1 MRLSRSSYY
10 YKLKKRKPEDAELE
24 DIISD
29 IALEFPYY
37 GYRRVTA
44 ALKRKGLIINH
55 KKVHRIMKDNNILCK
70 IKRSFKKTT
79 NSAHNY
85 KKYKNLI
92 KNIIPQRINQVFNA
106 DITYIRILTSFVYL
120 AAIIDAYSRKIVGYG
135 LGKTLSADLTIAA
148 LKDAI
153 LKRDVSDLIHHSDC
167 GVQYCSSDYVKILNG
182 YGIAISMSSKASPYD
197 NSIIESFFR
206 TLKVEEVYMFSYETY
221 RDVIKRIP
229 YFIEEVYNKKRLHSS
244 LGYMPPEEFES
255 KIKYNK
261 IKKSEVRQLV

>member
-1 MRLSRSSYY
+1 MGISRPTYY
-10 YKLKKRKPEDAELE
+10 YKPKKRKPEDVELE
-24 DIISD
+24 DIIND

-44 ALKRKGLIINH
+44 TLKRKGLIINH

-70 IKRSFKKTT
+70 IKKSFKKTT
-79 NSAHNY
+79 NSAHNL

-92 KNIIPQRINQVFNA
+92 KNIIPQRINQVWHA

-153 LKRDVSDLIHHSDC
+153 VKRDVSDLIHHSDQ
-167 GVQYCSSDYVKILNG
+167 GIQYCSSDYVNILNENH
-182 YGIAISMSSKASPYD
+182 IKISMSDRANPYD

-206 TLKVEEVYMFSYETY
+206 SLKVEEVYMFNYETY
-221 RDVIKRIP
+221 RDVIERIP

-244 LGYMPPEEFES
+244 LGYIPPEEFES

-261 IKKSEVRQLV
+261 MKKSEVRQLV

>member
-1 MRLSRSSYY
+1 V
-10 YKLKKRKPEDAELE
+10 ELE
-24 DIISD
+24 DIIND

-44 ALKRKGLIINH
+44 ALKRKKLIINH

-79 NSAHNY
+79 NSVHNY

-92 KNIIPQRINQVFNA
+92 KDMVVDRPDQIWHA

-120 AAIIDAYSRKIVGYG
+120 AIVIDAYSRKIIGYG
-135 LGKTLSADLTIAA
+135 LGKTLSADLTIEA

-153 LKRDVSDLIHHSDC
+153 SKRDVSDLIHHSDQ
-167 GVQYCSSDYVKILNG
+167 GIQYCSNRYVNILKEK
-182 YGIAISMSSKASPYD
+182 GIFISMSGKASPYD

-206 TLKVEEVYMFSYETY
+206 SLKVEEVYMFSYETY

-244 LGYMPPEEFES
+244 LGYIPPEEFES
-255 KIKYNK
+255 IIKYNK